1 MSSRW
6 PNLNWQQRRDK
17 ALPEQCIRT
26 SRGRGIVIEESFS
39 SKSAIQ
45 KLIALMAML
54 RDKKYGCPWD
64 LEQTITSL
72 VPHTL
77 EEVYEVADAIENN
90 DMVELEDELGDL
102 LFQVVFYAQIADEQ
116 GYFDFEDIATAIN
129 NKLIRRHPHVF
140 PSGDV
145 SQYPIEQE
153 ITPDQV
159 VINWDAIKET
169 EREEKRRKSGI
180 QANDKQLSL
189 LDDVPRA
196 LPAIERARKLQKR
209 AASVGF
215 DWQEIE
221 PVLNKLK
228 EEIAEFEQAIKRA
241 DAEQI
246 SNELGDILFT
256 TVNLARHSAVE
267 PEIALRSSNRRFE
280 NRFKWI
286 EASLLSQGKNFKDVE
301 LQELDLLWDQAKGS
315 GL

>member
-1 MSSRW
+1 
-6 PNLNWQQRRDK
+6 
-17 ALPEQCIRT
+17 
-26 SRGRGIVIEESFS
+26 VIEESFS